1 MTKKMPEKTWCSNTR
16 ADQAVP
22 SNEESV
28 TFPSIDTT
36 PFLSMDLSNSD
47 TLLFPNEIFDE
58 DIISLIGLA
67 IVLLRTSNTI
77 LSSFVRFK
85 FS

>member
-1 MTKKMPEKTWCSNTR
+1 
-16 ADQAVP
+16 
-22 SNEESV
+22 
-28 TFPSIDTT
+28 
-36 PFLSMDLSNSD
+36 MDLSNSD